1 MSCWGDGRIARFET
15 NGVVEETSTKERKA
29 IIYTAQ
35 KSVGYLFL

>member
-1 MSCWGDGRIARFET
+1 MLAGWAYSSLEIND
-15 NGVVEETSTKERKA
+15 VVEETSTKEREA